1 MPFLDKVFRWKKK
14 PFKGAEVIK
23 DSKKE
28 SKSQTAS
35 KDGGASVQG
44 SGRYAHVLARP
55 HISEKSAM
63 LQEMRQYVFEVT
75 PSVTKNDVSVA
86 VADLYG
92 ITPCAVNMIR
102 MHSKQIRFGRTE
114 GSTRAWKKA
123 IVTLP
128 EGKSIDI
135 YKK

>member
-14 PFKGAEVIK
+14 PF
-23 DSKKE
+23 S
-28 SKSQTAS
+28 SQ
-35 KDGGASVQG
+35 GGAVKAGKEGVKEQKAAKHAEPQG
-44 SGRYAHVLARP
+44 SGRYAHILARP
-55 HISEKSAM
+55 HISEKSAL
-63 LQEMRQYVFEVT
+63 LQEGRQYVFEVA

-86 VADLYG
+86 VVDLYG
-92 ITPCAVNMIR
+92 IRPSAVNMVR